1 MTYPTVRRTFEKSA
15 AIVAS
20 LPLSVSVGVCALA
33 SFPYVCFLI
42 TYARIQPI
50 LGQQN
55 TYDLWWNSCIL
66 ALQGA
71 SVVVA
76 VSWGMGVFINRT
88 AQFFVQHGH
97 NPDLRILQESRS
109 TATRQHYLWLQSM
122 VGYTLISVLYFCV
135 FGRITFLLLGW
146 FDLAVLPP
154 RISSSFLVHSLE
166 AMTSWTIIMYLY
178 AAYMMAAPLI
188 VLERKPLRLAL
199 SKSYKLVQL
208 LSSDSLSWFTGQQ
221 WTSVKLMVVL
231 FGGVALLD
239 RIVRTVTTNDVVWNG
254 ETQAQFSTPILRSV
268 FPGLLHV
275 VILLPLHST

>member
-1 MTYPTVRRTFEKSA
+1 MTYPAVRRTFEKSA

-20 LPLSVSVGVCALA
+20 LPRSVSVGVCALV
-33 SFPYVCFLI
+33 SVPYACFLI
-42 TYARIQPI
+42 TVARIQSV
-50 LGQQN
+50 GQQH
-55 TYDLWWNSCIL
+55 TYELWWNYCIL
-66 ALQGA
+66 ALQGL

-88 AQFFVQHGH
+88 AQFFVQHGQ

-122 VGYTLISVLYFCV
+122 VGYTLSSVFYFC
-135 FGRITFLLLGW
+135 FLGRIMVLLVGW

-154 RISSSFLVHSLE
+154 RIATNVSMRYLE
-166 AMTSWTIIMYLY
+166 AVISWVILLYYY

-199 SKSYKLVQL
+199 SKSYKLIKL
-208 LSSDSLSWFTGQQ
+208 LSSDSVSWSTNQR
-221 WTSVKLMVVL
+221 WTLVKLMFVV
-231 FGGVALLD
+231 FGGVGLLD
-239 RIVRTVTTNDVVWNG
+239 WTVRIAITNAIMWN
-254 ETQAQFSTPILRSV
+254 ETQTQFPTWIIIRSV
-268 FPGLLHV
+268 IPSLLHV